1 MGLRKSLK
9 EKADVRR
16 FINRDV
22 CYQKEK
28 TISFQS
34 NDLWQGRCSVLPT
47 SEFEG
52 DRYATDSSN
61 TSCRE
66 VVLAPSSDHGTK

>member
-1 MGLRKSLK
+1 MGPQNSLK
-9 EKADVRR
+9 EKAG
-16 FINRDV
+16 
-22 CYQKEK
+22 KESLSIEVYIIMRNK
-28 TISFQS
+28 TVSFQS